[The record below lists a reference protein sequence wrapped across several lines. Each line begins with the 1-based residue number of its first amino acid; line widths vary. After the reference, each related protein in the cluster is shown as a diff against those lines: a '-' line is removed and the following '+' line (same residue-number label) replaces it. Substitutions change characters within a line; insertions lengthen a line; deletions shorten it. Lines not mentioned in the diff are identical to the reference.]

1 MRLSKRRSLR
11 EENRLWNHPGHRSSP
26 SPVSFQL
33 CDLDKQ
39 LPFSEVQHFFIEVKL
54 TQHKTNP
61 FAASLPVVFGSFTGL
76 SNRHSVYFQ
85 QSPHPPPH
93 PIPNP
98 PSVLANHQAAF
109 RLWGFTFLDVS

>member
-39 LPFSEVQHFFIEVKL
+39 LPFSEVQHF
-54 TQHKTNP
+54 
-61 FAASLPVVFGSFTGL
+61 
-76 SNRHSVYFQ
+76 
-85 QSPHPPPH
+85 
-93 PIPNP
+93 
-98 PSVLANHQAAF
+98 HQRAHNTPLE
-109 RLWGFTFLDVS
+109 RLLEQK